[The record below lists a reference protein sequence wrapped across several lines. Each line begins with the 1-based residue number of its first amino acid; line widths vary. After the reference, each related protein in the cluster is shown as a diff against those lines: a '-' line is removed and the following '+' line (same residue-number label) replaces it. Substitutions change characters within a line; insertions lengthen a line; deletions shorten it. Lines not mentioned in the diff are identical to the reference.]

1 MGCYSHQK
9 LSTWSNR
16 NSFYK
21 TLKNGLFL
29 QFLQKKIFLKGSKWQ
44 NFLWKCKFIKHIDKI
59 WRLVKKFFEKNFFFW
74 KKLKNSKFSIFQ
86 NFIALLDISLYSWN
100 FAHMLVHPKTTSTP
114 KIIVLTQKMKQIYHF
129 LCF

>member
-1 MGCYSHQK
+1 MKIGE
-9 LSTWSNR
+9 
-16 NSFYK
+16 
-21 TLKNGLFL
+21 
-29 QFLQKKIFLKGSKWQ
+29 KIFW
-44 NFLWKCKFIKHIDKI
+44 
-59 WRLVKKFFEKNFFFW
+59 KKFLFW

-129 LCF
+129 LCFWGFWCRNHKNRRKIPTKKWNLSRWNSQTSTNLKKKSNVIFIAKILKKPKKFFL